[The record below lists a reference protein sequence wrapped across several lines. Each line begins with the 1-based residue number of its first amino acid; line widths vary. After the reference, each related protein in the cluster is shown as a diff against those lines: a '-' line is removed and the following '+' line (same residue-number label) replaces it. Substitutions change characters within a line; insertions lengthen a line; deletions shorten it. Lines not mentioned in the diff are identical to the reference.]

1 MDAMTIYN
9 SSPIFIQNMLTTL
22 KGEMNL
28 RERYGVFYK
37 KAVEEYKNTRFSSLE
52 QALDYQNKKASEFVK
67 FAFENSP
74 FYKEFYSDIDIDSIK
89 TVGDLSKLPILE
101 KETVRQNIEK
111 MHTVSEHDG
120 IISNTSGT
128 TGKSMRFIY
137 TKEDMQRRMAYLDVF
152 KEKHGFVN
160 LKMKKA
166 SFNSSKIV
174 PDSQKKKVFWRDNLA
189 SKQRIY
195 SGYHCKDNN
204 VKYYVENLNKY
215 KPDSLDGYPS
225 ALYEVAKYINQNDV
239 QLTFKP
245 KAIFPTAE
253 TFLPHYR
260 AEIEKAFGC
269 PVRDQYASSEGAP
282 FITECE
288 CGKLHYCLD
297 TGVIEQDEN
306 GDMLVTCFE
315 THGTPLIRYRVGDR
329 IAFSKD
335 EGQCNCGSVF
345 PLVERIDGRT
355 LDFIETKSR
364 GRFTSVY
371 LSLVSG
377 DFLNSVKSMQ
387 FVQNSLD
394 TIDIYVCADNNYID
408 EQMNKIITDKL
419 HYSMGDDM
427 NFVIHRVD
435 DIPKDPSG
443 KYRLI
448 INNYSK

>member
-1 MDAMTIYN
+1 MTIYN
-9 SSPIFIQNMLTTL
+9 NSPIFIQNILTTL

-28 RERYGVFYK
+28 KERYGAFYK
-37 KAVEEYKNTRFSSLE
+37 KAIEEYKNIRFSSLK
-52 QALDYQNKKASEFVK
+52 QAQDYQNKKVSEFVK

-74 FYKEFYSDIDIDSIK
+74 FYKEFYSNVNIDSIK
-89 TVGDLSKLPILE
+89 TVDDLSKLPILE
-101 KETVRQNIEK
+101 KETVRHNIEK
-111 MHTVSEHDG
+111 MYTVTESVG
-120 IISNTSGT
+120 IVSNTSGT

-152 KEKHGFVN
+152 KEMHGFVN

-174 PDSQKKKVFWRDNLA
+174 PDGQKKNVFWRDNLA
-189 SKQRIY
+189 SNQRIY

-225 ALYEVAKYINQNDV
+225 ALYEVAKYINQNGIR
-239 QLTFKP
+239 LTFKP

-253 TFLPHYR
+253 TLLPHYR
-260 AEIEKAFGC
+260 TEIEKAFDC

-329 IAFSKD
+329 IVFSKD
-335 EGQCNCGSVF
+335 EDCCECGSVF

-387 FVQNSLD
+387 FVQNSAD
-394 TIDIYVCADNNYID
+394 TIDIYVCADSSYID
-408 EQMNKIITDKL
+408 ERMNKIIMDKL

-427 NFVIHRVD
+427 NFVIHRVNG
-435 DIPKDPSG
+435 IPKDPSG